1 MVTNGVT
8 AKSVVFD
15 FGGVLFNWRPA
26 DLLRSLF
33 PQHAPDADTAQ
44 ALVKTIFQDLTL
56 DADWAAFDQGRIEPE
71 PLAQQIAAR
80 TGMTVAE
87 VVQLIG
93 AIPDHLLP
101 KSDTVELLGQLH
113 DAGVPLYFLSN
124 MPAPYAR
131 ELEARHA
138 FLGYFKTGVFS
149 GDVGLSKPDPQIYAL
164 AAERTGQ
171 PVSDL
176 IFIDDLA
183 ENIDVAATSG
193 WGGGVVFKNANQAA
207 RDLRALGIDIGS
219 LDE

>member
-87 VVQLIG
+87 VGQLIG

-101 KSDTVELLGQLH
+101 KPDTVELLGQLH

-138 FLGYFKTGVFS
+138 FWGYFKAGVFS

-171 PVSDL
+171 RASDL

-193 WGGGVVFKNANQAA
+193 WGGSVVFKNANQAA

>member
-80 TGMTVAE
+80 TGITVAE
-87 VVQLIG
+87 VGQLIG
-93 AIPDHLLP
+93 AIPDHLSP
-101 KSDTVELLGQLH
+101 KADTV
-113 DAGVPLYFLSN
+113 
-124 MPAPYAR
+124 
-131 ELEARHA
+131 
-138 FLGYFKTGVFS
+138 
-149 GDVGLSKPDPQIYAL
+149 
-164 AAERTGQ
+164 
-171 PVSDL
+171 
-176 IFIDDLA
+176 
-183 ENIDVAATSG
+183 
-193 WGGGVVFKNANQAA
+193 
-207 RDLRALGIDIGS
+207 
-219 LDE
+219 

>member
-1 MVTNGVT
+1 MTTNGGT

-33 PQHAPDADTAQ
+33 PQHAPDADAAQ
-44 ALVKTIFQDLTL
+44 ALVKRIFQGLTL

-71 PLAQQIAAR
+71 PLAQQIAVR

-87 VVQLIG
+87 VTQLIG
-93 AIPDHLLP
+93 AIPDHLSP
-101 KSDTVELLGQLH
+101 KPDTVELLGQLH
-113 DAGVPLYFLSN
+113 DVGVSLYFLSN

-149 GDVGLSKPDPQIYAL
+149 GDVGLSKPDPQIYAM
-164 AAERTGQ
+164 AAERTGKPASQ
-171 PVSDL
+171 L
-176 IFIDDLA
+176 IFVDDLA
-183 ENIDVAATSG
+183 ENIDVAVANG

-207 RDLRALGIDIGS
+207 RELRALGIDVG
-219 LDE
+219 LFDE

>member
-1 MVTNGVT
+1 MTTNAVT
-8 AKSVVFD
+8 AKSLVFD

-33 PQHAPDADTAQ
+33 PHHAPDADAAQ
-44 ALVKTIFQDLTL
+44 VLVKTIFQGLTL

-71 PLAQQIAAR
+71 PLAEQIAAR
-80 TGMTVAE
+80 TGMTVGE
-87 VVQLIG
+87 VAHLIG
-93 AIPDHLLP
+93 SIPDHLSP
-101 KSDTVELLGQLH
+101 KPDTVELLGQLH

-164 AAERTGQ
+164 AAERTGR
-171 PVSDL
+171 PASSL

-183 ENIDVAATSG
+183 ENIDVAIASG
-193 WGGGVVFKNANQAA
+193 WGGGVVFKNADQAA
-207 RDLRALGIDIGS
+207 RDLRALGIGVGL

>member
-1 MVTNGVT
+1 MTTNGGT

-15 FGGVLFNWRPA
+15 FGGVLFNWRPT

-33 PQHAPDADTAQ
+33 PQHAPDADAAQ
-44 ALVKTIFQDLTL
+44 ALVKRIFQGLTL

-71 PLAQQIAAR
+71 PLAQQIAVR

-87 VVQLIG
+87 VTQLIG
-93 AIPDHLLP
+93 AIPDHLAP
-101 KSDTVELLGQLH
+101 KPDTVELLGQLH
-113 DAGVPLYFLSN
+113 DVGVSLYFLSN

-149 GDVGLSKPDPQIYAL
+149 GDVGLSKPDPQIYAF
-164 AAERTGQ
+164 AAQRTGKPASQ
-171 PVSDL
+171 L
-176 IFIDDLA
+176 IFVDDLA
-183 ENIDVAATSG
+183 ENIDVAVANG

-207 RDLRALGIDIGS
+207 RELRALGIDVG
-219 LDE
+219 LFDE

>member
-1 MVTNGVT
+1 MTTNGGT

-33 PQHAPDADTAQ
+33 PQHAPDVDAAQ
-44 ALVKTIFQDLTL
+44 ALVKRIFQGLTL

-71 PLAQQIAAR
+71 PLAQQIAVR

-87 VVQLIG
+87 VTQLIG
-93 AIPDHLLP
+93 AIPDHLSP
-101 KSDTVELLGQLH
+101 KPDTVELLGQLH
-113 DAGVPLYFLSN
+113 DVGVSLYFLSN

-149 GDVGLSKPDPQIYAL
+149 GDVGLSKPDPQIYAM
-164 AAERTGQ
+164 AAERTGKPASQ
-171 PVSDL
+171 L
-176 IFIDDLA
+176 IFLDDLA
-183 ENIDVAATSG
+183 ENIDVAVANG

-207 RDLRALGIDIGS
+207 RELRALGIDVG
-219 LDE
+219 LFDE

>member
-1 MVTNGVT
+1 MTTNGGT

-33 PQHAPDADTAQ
+33 PQHAPDVDAAQ
-44 ALVKTIFQDLTL
+44 ALVKRIFQGLKL

-71 PLAQQIAAR
+71 PLAQQIAVR

-87 VVQLIG
+87 VTQLIG
-93 AIPDHLLP
+93 AIPDHLSP
-101 KSDTVELLGQLH
+101 KPDTVELLGQLH
-113 DAGVPLYFLSN
+113 DVGVSLYFLSN

-164 AAERTGQ
+164 AAQRTGKPASQ
-171 PVSDL
+171 L
-176 IFIDDLA
+176 IFLDDLA
-183 ENIDVAATSG
+183 ENIDVAVANG

-207 RDLRALGIDIGS
+207 RELRALGINVG
-219 LDE
+219 LFDE

>member
-87 VVQLIG
+87 VGQLIG

-101 KSDTVELLGQLH
+101 KPDTVELLGQLH

-138 FLGYFKTGVFS
+138 FLGY
-149 GDVGLSKPDPQIYAL
+149 
-164 AAERTGQ
+164 
-171 PVSDL
+171 
-176 IFIDDLA
+176 
-183 ENIDVAATSG
+183 
-193 WGGGVVFKNANQAA
+193 
-207 RDLRALGIDIGS
+207 
-219 LDE
+219 

>member
-1 MVTNGVT
+1 MTTNGGT

-33 PQHAPDADTAQ
+33 PQHAPDVDAAQ
-44 ALVKTIFQDLTL
+44 ALVKRIFQGLTL

-71 PLAQQIAAR
+71 PLAQQIAVR

-87 VVQLIG
+87 VTQLIG
-93 AIPDHLLP
+93 AIPDHLSP
-101 KSDTVELLGQLH
+101 KPDTVELLGQLH
-113 DAGVPLYFLSN
+113 DVGVSLYFLSN

-149 GDVGLSKPDPQIYAL
+149 GDVGLSKPDPQIYAM
-164 AAERTGQ
+164 AAERTGKPASQ
-171 PVSDL
+171 L
-176 IFIDDLA
+176 IFLDDLA
-183 ENIDVAATSG
+183 ENIDVAVANG

-207 RDLRALGIDIGS
+207 RELRALGINVG
-219 LDE
+219 LFDE

>member
-1 MVTNGVT
+1 MTTNGGT

-33 PQHAPDADTAQ
+33 PQHAPDVDAAQ
-44 ALVKTIFQDLTL
+44 ALVKRIFQGLKL

-71 PLAQQIAAR
+71 PLAQQIAVR

-87 VVQLIG
+87 VTQLIG
-93 AIPDHLLP
+93 AIPDHLSP
-101 KSDTVELLGQLH
+101 KPDTVELLGQLH
-113 DAGVPLYFLSN
+113 DVGVSLYFLSN

-149 GDVGLSKPDPQIYAL
+149 GDVGLSKPDPQIYAM
-164 AAERTGQ
+164 AAERTGKPASQ
-171 PVSDL
+171 L
-176 IFIDDLA
+176 IFLDDLA
-183 ENIDVAATSG
+183 ENIDVAVANG

-207 RDLRALGIDIGS
+207 RELRALGINVG
-219 LDE
+219 LFDE

>member
-1 MVTNGVT
+1 MTTNGGT

-33 PQHAPDADTAQ
+33 PQHAPDADAAQ
-44 ALVKTIFQDLTL
+44 ALVKRIFQGLTL

-71 PLAQQIAAR
+71 PLAQQIAVR

-87 VVQLIG
+87 VTQLIG
-93 AIPDHLLP
+93 AIPDHLAP
-101 KSDTVELLGQLH
+101 KPDTVELLGQLH
-113 DAGVPLYFLSN
+113 DVGVSLYFLSN

-149 GDVGLSKPDPQIYAL
+149 GDVGLSKPDPQIYAF
-164 AAERTGQ
+164 AAQRTGKPASQ
-171 PVSDL
+171 L
-176 IFIDDLA
+176 IFVDDLA
-183 ENIDVAATSG
+183 ENIDVAVANG

-207 RDLRALGIDIGS
+207 RELRALGIDVG
-219 LDE
+219 LFDE

>member
-1 MVTNGVT
+1 MTTNGGT

-15 FGGVLFNWRPA
+15 FGGVLFNWRPT

-33 PQHAPDADTAQ
+33 PQHAPDADAAQ
-44 ALVKTIFQDLTL
+44 ALVKRIFQGLTL

-71 PLAQQIAAR
+71 PLAQQIAVR

-87 VVQLIG
+87 VTQLIG
-93 AIPDHLLP
+93 AIPDHLAP
-101 KSDTVELLGQLH
+101 KPDTVELLGQLH
-113 DAGVPLYFLSN
+113 DVGVSLYFLSN

-164 AAERTGQ
+164 AAQRTGKPASQ
-171 PVSDL
+171 L
-176 IFIDDLA
+176 FFLDDLA
-183 ENIDVAATSG
+183 ENIDVAVANG

-207 RDLRALGIDIGS
+207 RELRALGIDVG
-219 LDE
+219 LFDE

>member
-1 MVTNGVT
+1 MTTNGGT

-33 PQHAPDADTAQ
+33 PQHAPDADAAQ
-44 ALVKTIFQDLTL
+44 ALVKRIFQGLKL

-71 PLAQQIAAR
+71 PLAQQIAVR

-87 VVQLIG
+87 VTQLIG
-93 AIPDHLLP
+93 AIPDHLSP
-101 KSDTVELLGQLH
+101 KPDTVELLGQLH
-113 DAGVPLYFLSN
+113 DVGVSLYFLSN

-149 GDVGLSKPDPQIYAL
+149 GDVGLSKPDPQIYAM
-164 AAERTGQ
+164 AAERTGKPASQ
-171 PVSDL
+171 L
-176 IFIDDLA
+176 IFLDDLA
-183 ENIDVAATSG
+183 ENIDVAVANG

-207 RDLRALGIDIGS
+207 RELRALGINVG
-219 LDE
+219 LFDE

>member
-8 AKSVVFD
+8 TKSVVFD

-33 PQHAPDADTAQ
+33 PQHAPDADAAQ
-44 ALVKTIFQDLTL
+44 ALVKRIFQGLTL

-71 PLAQQIAAR
+71 PLAQQIAVR

-87 VVQLIG
+87 VTQLIG
-93 AIPDHLLP
+93 AIPDHLAP
-101 KSDTVELLGQLH
+101 KPDTVELLGQLH
-113 DAGVPLYFLSN
+113 DVGVSLYFLSN

-164 AAERTGQ
+164 AAQRTGKPASQ
-171 PVSDL
+171 L
-176 IFIDDLA
+176 IFLDDLA
-183 ENIDVAATSG
+183 ENIDVAVANG

-207 RDLRALGIDIGS
+207 RELRALGINVG
-219 LDE
+219 LFDE

>member
-1 MVTNGVT
+1 MTTNGGT

-33 PQHAPDADTAQ
+33 PQHAPDADAAQ
-44 ALVKTIFQDLTL
+44 ALVKRIFQGLTL

-71 PLAQQIAAR
+71 PLAQQIAVR

-87 VVQLIG
+87 VTQLIG
-93 AIPDHLLP
+93 AIPDHLSP
-101 KSDTVELLGQLH
+101 KPDTVELLGQLH
-113 DAGVPLYFLSN
+113 DVGVSLYFLSN

-149 GDVGLSKPDPQIYAL
+149 GDVGLSKPDPQIYAM
-164 AAERTGQ
+164 AAERTGKPASQ
-171 PVSDL
+171 L
-176 IFIDDLA
+176 IFLDDLA
-183 ENIDVAATSG
+183 ENIDVAVANG

-207 RDLRALGIDIGS
+207 RELRALGINVG
-219 LDE
+219 LFDE

>member
-1 MVTNGVT
+1 MTTNGGT

-33 PQHAPDADTAQ
+33 PQHAPDADAAQ
-44 ALVKTIFQDLTL
+44 ALVKRIFQGLTL

-71 PLAQQIAAR
+71 PLAQQIAVR

-87 VVQLIG
+87 VNQLIG
-93 AIPDHLLP
+93 AIPDHLSP
-101 KSDTVELLGQLH
+101 KPDTVELLGQLH
-113 DAGVPLYFLSN
+113 DVGVSLYFLSN

-149 GDVGLSKPDPQIYAL
+149 GDVGLSKPDPQIYAM
-164 AAERTGQ
+164 AAERTGKPASQ
-171 PVSDL
+171 L
-176 IFIDDLA
+176 IFLDDLA
-183 ENIDVAATSG
+183 ENIDVAVANG

-207 RDLRALGIDIGS
+207 RELRALGIDVG
-219 LDE
+219 LFDE

>member
-1 MVTNGVT
+1 MTTDAVT
-8 AKSVVFD
+8 AKSLVFD

-33 PQHAPDADTAQ
+33 PHHAPDADAAQ
-44 ALVKTIFQDLTL
+44 VLVKTIFQGLTL

-71 PLAQQIAAR
+71 PLAEQIAAR
-80 TGMTVAE
+80 TGMTVGE
-87 VVQLIG
+87 VAHLIG
-93 AIPDHLLP
+93 SIPDHLSP
-101 KSDTVELLGQLH
+101 KPDTVELLGQLH

-164 AAERTGQ
+164 AAERTGR
-171 PVSDL
+171 PASSL

-183 ENIDVAATSG
+183 ENIDVAIASG
-193 WGGGVVFKNANQAA
+193 WGGGVVFKNADQAA
-207 RDLRALGIDIGS
+207 RDLRALGIGVGL

>member
-1 MVTNGVT
+1 MTTNGGT

-33 PQHAPDADTAQ
+33 PQHAPDADAAQ
-44 ALVKTIFQDLTL
+44 ALVKRIFQGLTL
-56 DADWAAFDQGRIEPE
+56 DADWTAFDQGRIEPE
-71 PLAQQIAAR
+71 PLAQQIAVR

-87 VVQLIG
+87 VTQLIG
-93 AIPDHLLP
+93 AIPDHLAP
-101 KSDTVELLGQLH
+101 KPDTVELLGQLH
-113 DAGVPLYFLSN
+113 DVGVSLYFLSN

-164 AAERTGQ
+164 AAQRTGKPASQ
-171 PVSDL
+171 L
-176 IFIDDLA
+176 IFLDDLA
-183 ENIDVAATSG
+183 ENIDVAVANG

-207 RDLRALGIDIGS
+207 RELRALGIDVG
-219 LDE
+219 LFDE

>member
-1 MVTNGVT
+1 MTTNGGT

-33 PQHAPDADTAQ
+33 PQHAPDADAAQ
-44 ALVKTIFQDLTL
+44 ALVKRIFQGLTF

-71 PLAQQIAAR
+71 PLAQQIAVR

-87 VVQLIG
+87 VTQLIG
-93 AIPDHLLP
+93 AIPDHLAP
-101 KSDTVELLGQLH
+101 KPDTVELLGQLH
-113 DAGVPLYFLSN
+113 DVGVSLYFLSN

-164 AAERTGQ
+164 AAQRTGKPASQ
-171 PVSDL
+171 L
-176 IFIDDLA
+176 IFLDDLA
-183 ENIDVAATSG
+183 ENIDVAVANG

-207 RDLRALGIDIGS
+207 RELRALGIDVG
-219 LDE
+219 LFDE

>member
-1 MVTNGVT
+1 MTTNAVT
-8 AKSVVFD
+8 AKSLVFD

-33 PQHAPDADTAQ
+33 PHHAPDADAAQ
-44 ALVKTIFQDLTL
+44 VLVKTIFQGLTL

-71 PLAQQIAAR
+71 PLAEQIAAR
-80 TGMTVAE
+80 TGMTVGE
-87 VVQLIG
+87 VAHLIG
-93 AIPDHLLP
+93 SIPDHLSP
-101 KSDTVELLGQLH
+101 KPDTVELLGQLH

-164 AAERTGQ
+164 AAERTGR
-171 PVSDL
+171 PASSL

-183 ENIDVAATSG
+183 ENIDGAIASG
-193 WGGGVVFKNANQAA
+193 WGGGVVFKNADQAA
-207 RDLRALGIDIGS
+207 RDLRALGIGVGL

>member
-1 MVTNGVT
+1 MTTNGGT

-33 PQHAPDADTAQ
+33 PQHAPDADAAQ
-44 ALVKTIFQDLTL
+44 ALVKRIFQGLKL

-71 PLAQQIAAR
+71 PLAQQIAVR

-87 VVQLIG
+87 VTQLIG
-93 AIPDHLLP
+93 AIPDHLSP
-101 KSDTVELLGQLH
+101 KPDTVELLGQLH
-113 DAGVPLYFLSN
+113 DVGVSLYFLSN

-164 AAERTGQ
+164 AAQRTGKPASQ
-171 PVSDL
+171 L
-176 IFIDDLA
+176 IFLDDLA
-183 ENIDVAATSG
+183 ENIDVAVANG

-207 RDLRALGIDIGS
+207 RELRALGINVG
-219 LDE
+219 LFDE

>member
-1 MVTNGVT
+1 MTTNGGT

-15 FGGVLFNWRPA
+15 FGGVLFNWRPT

-33 PQHAPDADTAQ
+33 PQHAPDADAAQ
-44 ALVKTIFQDLTL
+44 ALVKRIFQGLTL

-71 PLAQQIAAR
+71 PLAQQIAVR

-87 VVQLIG
+87 VTQLIG
-93 AIPDHLLP
+93 AIPDHLAP
-101 KSDTVELLGQLH
+101 KPDTVELLGQLH
-113 DAGVPLYFLSN
+113 DVGVSLYFLSN

-164 AAERTGQ
+164 AAQRTGKPASQ
-171 PVSDL
+171 L
-176 IFIDDLA
+176 IFLDDLA
-183 ENIDVAATSG
+183 ENIDVAVANG

-207 RDLRALGIDIGS
+207 RELRALGIDVG
-219 LDE
+219 LFDE

>member
-1 MVTNGVT
+1 MTTNGGT

-33 PQHAPDADTAQ
+33 PQHAPDADAAQ
-44 ALVKTIFQDLTL
+44 ALVKRIFQGLTL

-71 PLAQQIAAR
+71 PLAQQIAVR

-87 VVQLIG
+87 VTQLIG
-93 AIPDHLLP
+93 AIPDHLSP
-101 KSDTVELLGQLH
+101 KPDTVELLGQLH
-113 DAGVPLYFLSN
+113 DVGVSLYFLSN

-149 GDVGLSKPDPQIYAL
+149 GDVGLSKPDPQIYAM
-164 AAERTGQ
+164 AAERTGKPASQ
-171 PVSDL
+171 L
-176 IFIDDLA
+176 IFLDDLA
-183 ENIDVAATSG
+183 ENIDVAVANG

-207 RDLRALGIDIGS
+207 RELRALGIDVG
-219 LDE
+219 LFDE